1 MRIKSTGSLVG
12 GSIRSLAAAAFM
24 SRNGNLPG
32 DHISILLEGKNFGK
46 LVIRVA
52 IDYSL
57 LSRLGSP
64 GPAPLGSSRL
74 GDLMKRT

>member
-12 GSIRSLAAAAFM
+12 GSIRFLAAAAFM

-46 LVIRVA
+46 LVVRVGN
-52 IDYSL
+52 D
-57 LSRLGSP
+57 
-64 GPAPLGSSRL
+64 
-74 GDLMKRT
+74 

>member
-12 GSIRSLAAAAFM
+12 GSIRSLATAAFM
-24 SRNGNLPG
+24 SHTGNLPG

-57 LSRLGSP
+57 LSRLEALAQRRSEAAGWATS
-64 GPAPLGSSRL
+64 
-74 GDLMKRT
+74 